1 MFPVPAWL
9 ILAQAL
15 PSKNLQMQ
23 LCKREGTGKKM
34 SQGRR
39 EMAGLD
45 IGEDGPSPQNPEAVC
60 ILMLML
66 SRPPQPCGSQGT
78 AVAGTRARV
87 LSLLLLSPLR
97 AENYIK
103 GKKKKTQKTNKP

>member
-23 LCKREGTGKKM
+23 LCEREGTGKKM

-39 EMAGLD
+39 ETAGLD

-66 SRPPQPCGSQGT
+66 SRPPPGLQLAGHGSSWDPGSGPFLAASVT
-78 AVAGTRARV
+78 
-87 LSLLLLSPLR
+87 SP
-97 AENYIK
+97 
-103 GKKKKTQKTNKP
+103 G